1 MKLQVG
7 MHVRVKKSLPTI
19 NDDSFR
25 GREGVIAD
33 IFEWTYRCRY
43 MVDIKGV
50 VLGFAKQEL
59 KVLKKDWID
68 SAGCTHHSNGMVS
81 IPMDWSD
88 DEFLIYAKA
97 AHAADLTLNAW
108 VSRAVLESL

>member
-7 MHVRVKKSLPTI
+7 MHVRIKKSLPTI

-25 GREGVIAD
+25 GQEGVVIN
-33 IFEWTYRCRY
+33 ILEPEYECNY
-43 MVDIKGV
+43 IVDFNGPS
-50 VLGFAKQEL
+50 LGFARAEL